1 MLKDGMSLCNS
12 CGRST
17 SGVECT
23 NPGCQD
29 ALASARLASVTA
41 ERDALAAQLASLKK
55 RVADAPKAC
64 AFVRQDSGL
73 QVDPPPWRSRL
84 TGEHVRVALLRL
96 EDGE

>member
-41 ERDALAAQLASLKK
+41 ERDALSAQLAALKK
-55 RVADAPKAC
+55 RVADAP
-64 AFVRQDSGL
+64 RHMLYPRDE
-73 QVDPPPWRSRL
+73 
-84 TGEHVRVALLRL
+84 GEKTAWVAHLPL

>member
-41 ERDALAAQLASLKK
+41 ERDALAAQLAAL
-55 RVADAPKAC
+55 RRRLANAERGIVEHYQDHHGDHVPCVACDYPAGVK
-64 AFVRQDSGL
+64 
-73 QVDPPPWRSRL
+73 
-84 TGEHVRVALLRL
+84 VALVRL
-96 EDGE
+96 EDGET